1 MLIYNQTIFFLKMC
15 ENGQTIN
22 FISHLSPEHKHI
34 FVRRDI
40 ALTVAHMNCKISK
53 REREGKSKKER
64 KRERVCEC
72 VSESVCV
79 EEERGTGISHHL
91 ITVV

>member
-1 MLIYNQTIFFLKMC
+1 MLIYNQTIFFLKMR
-15 ENGQTIN
+15 ENGQTIH

-34 FVRRDI
+34 FVRRDV
-40 ALTVAHMNCKISK
+40 ALTVAHMNCKISG
-53 REREGKSKKER
+53 RERERER
-64 KRERVCEC
+64 KRESEREC

>member
-1 MLIYNQTIFFLKMC
+1 MR

-40 ALTVAHMNCKISK
+40 ALTVAHMNCKISE
-53 REREGKSKKER
+53 REREGKRKKER
-64 KRERVCEC
+64 KREREC